1 MIKTGKV
8 MGNLMINVRPTN
20 QKLRLRCIRIIC
32 ELGGCDAATAEQA
45 LDTYGDIRTAVEQL
59 QKNAQNP

>member
-20 QKLRLRCIRIIC
+20 QKLRLRCMRIIC
-32 ELGGCDAATAEQA
+32 ELSGCDAQAAEQA
-45 LDTYGDIRTAVEQL
+45 LAVDELIGQALQDIRRIHI
-59 QKNAQNP
+59 